1 MCTTCSSVSDMA
13 ATRQKRTKRSPDEMS
28 SQSLQVLA
36 SRLAPA
42 ALLQQTWVPQQTLMD
57 TMSTSMRAAALV
69 FVQALA
75 ITSASAVER
84 EGVSEVGQGFAGLG
98 LTTAPKPNV
107 LLITLDD
114 FRPELPV
121 FGREWLH
128 TPALNSIAARGTAF
142 LRAYVQAPQCCPTRN
157 SFLVRESLHCLGQ

>member
-1 MCTTCSSVSDMA
+1 MLGS
-13 ATRQKRTKRSPDEMS
+13 KE
-28 SQSLQVLA
+28 
-36 SRLAPA
+36 LAPA
-42 ALLQQTWVPQQTLMD
+42 GPWGVFCSSLAADWVPQQTLMD

-84 EGVSEVGQGFAGLG
+84 EGVSEVGQGFGLG

-128 TPALNSIAARGTAF
+128 TPALDSIAARGTAF

-157 SFLVRESLHCLGQ
+157 SFLVRESHHFDVLALGLGQ

>member
-1 MCTTCSSVSDMA
+1 MW
-13 ATRQKRTKRSPDEMS
+13 
-28 SQSLQVLA
+28 QSLQVLVDA
-36 SRLAPA
+36 WSTELALGALGAFCSSLA
-42 ALLQQTWVPQQTLMD
+42 AGWVPQQTLID

-84 EGVSEVGQGFAGLG
+84 EGVSEVGQGFAGL
-98 LTTAPKPNV
+98 TTAPKPNV

-128 TPALNSIAARGTAF
+128 TPALDSIAARGTAF

-157 SFLVRESLHCLGQ
+157 SFLVRESHHFDVLALGLGQ